1 MYERLKIAMASEG
14 LSGQPLLVP
23 ESIAGAKRKVL
34 PWVLGAT
41 PHLPQPVAQVLKRA
55 ISP

>member
-23 ESIAGAKRKVL
+23 LRGKSAVS
-34 PWVLGAT
+34 AT
-41 PHLPQPVAQVLKRA
+41 
-55 ISP
+55 